1 MTEIASLNQAI
12 IAKLFWNLQAKA
24 DKLWIKWISVY
35 YLKNHDIMTWQAP
48 HQCSWMPKIIL
59 KSRVIVS
66 QTRYWEEA
74 RQKDKFTTSKMYKEI
89 RGDVTHVIW
98 NKVLFT
104 NYVSPRA
111 LFIMWL
117 IFMAHL
123 PTKDRLTRFGVTNDD
138 KCMFRIKSE
147 LIDHLFYGCKTTQ
160 AI

>member
-24 DKLWIKWISVY
+24 DKLWIKWINIY

-48 HQCSWMPKIIL
+48 HQCSWMPKRIL
-59 KSRVIVS
+59 KIREIVS

-74 RQKDKFTTSKMYKEI
+74 RQKDRFTTSKMY
-89 RGDVTHVIW
+89 RDSRRCNHVIW

-117 IFMAHL
+117 IFMGHL
-123 PTKDRLTRFGVTNDD
+123 PTKDKLTRFGVTNDD
-138 KCMFRIKSE
+138 NKCI
-147 LIDHLFYGCKTTQ
+147 TWV
-160 AI
+160 